1 MAISRGRELVNQ
13 STPNPDDVRK
23 SIAALRFDADHI
35 RKCIKA
41 GLRDYDSGQ
50 QSIDEISDIIRQLE
64 QKL

>member
-1 MAISRGRELVNQ
+1 MAVSRGRQLLNQ
-13 STPNPDDVRK
+13 SNPNRDEIEK
-23 SIAALRFDADHI
+23 SIAALIIDADHI

-50 QSIDEISDIIRQLE
+50 AAIDEISDLIQQLR

>member
-1 MAISRGRELVNQ
+1 MAVSRGRALLSQ
-13 STPNPDDVRK
+13 SNPNPDEITK
-23 SIAALRFDADHI
+23 SITALKVDADHI

-50 QSIDEISDIIRQLE
+50 AAIDEINGLIQQLE